1 MLELQE
7 SQLDTITEAFYRI
20 LRGEKTA
27 PISLPSDLPENGF
40 TQLVSYINRFIQEY
54 NEFAEFMY
62 SLSRGDLEYTPPP
75 GKLRVLQSFKSLQS
89 SLRHLTWKTQQIA
102 AGDFTQ
108 RVDFMG
114 DFSTA
119 FNSMTQQLEQAF
131 VDLERA
137 NHDLV
142 DKNKQI
148 TDSIRYA
155 QRIQQAILPTPDAW
169 HQAFDD
175 QVFVIYLPQSIV
187 SGDFY
192 WLAHAQE
199 DILVA
204 AVDCTGH
211 GVSGAFLSM
220 IGHTLLNKIVLED
233 QIFDPAQILGHL
245 HNGVRTALQ
254 QETGDTR
261 DGMDVCLCRIYA
273 DRQHVTFAG
282 ANRPLY
288 YISQQQFE
296 EIKGDRKSI
305 GGRQKEE
312 QRTFTNHGI
321 TLSPGDT
328 LYLSSDGLA
337 DQPNPEG
344 KKLGS
349 KKLKILLSEVAP
361 LPIAEQERCIRAHIQ
376 AYQQNEPQRDD
387 IMLLGLRI

>member
-7 SQLDTITEAFYRI
+7 SQLDTITETFYRI

-27 PISLPSDLPENGF
+27 LISLPSESPENEY

-62 SLSRGDLEYTPPP
+62 SLSRGDLEYNPPQ
-75 GKLRVLQSFKSLQS
+75 GKMRVLQSFKSLQS

-102 AGDFTQ
+102 DGDFTQ

-137 NHDLV
+137 NQELE
-142 DKNKQI
+142 DKNQQI

-169 HQAFDD
+169 QQAFDN
-175 QVFVIYLPQSIV
+175 QAFVIYLPQSIV

-192 WLAHAQE
+192 WMARTQE
-199 DILVA
+199 EILVA

-211 GVSGAFLSM
+211 GVSGGFLSM

-233 QIFDPAQILGHL
+233 KILDPAKILEHL
-245 HNGVRTALQ
+245 HMGVRTSLQ

-261 DGMDVCLCRIYA
+261 DGMDVCLCRISA
-273 DRQHVTFAG
+273 NRQHVTFAG

-288 YISQQQFE
+288 YIAQQQFE

-312 QRTFTNHGI
+312 HRTFTNHSVA
-321 TLSPGDT
+321 LSLGDT
-328 LYLSSDGLA
+328 LYLSSDGFA

-344 KKLGS
+344 KKFGS
-349 KKLKILLSEVAP
+349 KKLKALLSEVAP
-361 LPIAEQERCIRAHIQ
+361 LSIAEQERSIRANLQ
-376 AYQQNEPQRDD
+376 AYQQNEAQRDD

>member
-27 PISLPSDLPENGF
+27 PIPLSSDAPENEF
-40 TQLVSYINRFIQEY
+40 TQLVTYINRFIKEY

-114 DFSTA
+114 DFSAA

-137 NHDLV
+137 NHELA
-142 DKNKQI
+142 DKNQQI

-155 QRIQQAILPTPDAW
+155 QRIQQAILPTTDAW
-169 HQAFDD
+169 HQAFDK
-175 QVFVIYLPQSIV
+175 QAFVIYLPQSIV

-199 DILVA
+199 EILVA

-233 QIFDPAQILGHL
+233 HILDPAQILEHL
-245 HNGVRTALQ
+245 HSGVRTALQ

-273 DRQHVTFAG
+273 DRQHATFAG
-282 ANRPLY
+282 ASRPLY
-288 YISQQQFE
+288 YVTQQQFQ
-296 EIKGDRKSI
+296 EIKGNRKSI
-305 GGRQKEE
+305 GGIQKEA
-312 QRTFTNHGI
+312 QRTFTNHDI
-321 TLSPGDT
+321 ALAPGDT

-337 DQPNPEG
+337 DQPDPNG

-349 KKLKILLSEVAP
+349 KQLKALLSEVAP
-361 LPIAEQERCIRAHIQ
+361 LSITEQERSIRSHLQAH
-376 AYQQNEPQRDD
+376 QQNEPQRDD
-387 IMLLGLRI
+387 ILLMGLRI

>member
-1 MLELQE
+1 MIELQE

-27 PISLPSDLPENGF
+27 PISLPSDSPDNEF
-40 TQLVSYINRFIQEY
+40 TQLVSYVNLFIQEY

-62 SLSRGDLEYTPPP
+62 SLSRGNLEYTPPP
-75 GKLRVLQSFKSLQS
+75 GKMRVLQSFKSLQS

-102 AGDFTQ
+102 AGDFSQ

-137 NHDLV
+137 NHELA
-142 DKNKQI
+142 DKNQQI

-155 QRIQQAILPTPDAW
+155 QRIQQAILPTPEAW
-169 HQAFDD
+169 HHAFGD
-175 QVFVIYLPQSIV
+175 QTFVIYLPQSIV

-192 WLAHAQE
+192 WMARVQE
-199 DILVA
+199 EILVA

-233 QIFDPAQILGHL
+233 HIFDPAQILEQL

-261 DGMDVCLCRIYA
+261 DGMDICLCRISS
-273 DRQHVTFAG
+273 DRQHATFAG

-288 YISQQQFE
+288 YIAQQQFV
-296 EIKGDRKSI
+296 EIKGDRKPI
-305 GGRQKEE
+305 GGRQKED
-312 QRTFTNHGI
+312 QRTFTNRHV

-349 KKLKILLSEVAP
+349 KKLKALLSEIAP
-361 LPIAEQERCIRAHIQ
+361 LPIAEQEHDIRAHLQ
-376 AYQQNEPQRDD
+376 AHQQDEPQRDD
-387 IMLLGLRI
+387 ILLIGLRI